1 MKKLSIKQKSTSLAN
16 TYTTRAEILG
26 KVVRTALIGSISSS
40 IVEIYHLTHKSNPKF
55 TNGVFWKLTDK
66 ELGSKVFV
74 DFQIHDSSALE
85 GEPPLYDRKPIK
97 DYVAYLDGGFYVTDE
112 YGNEYDANDL
122 PTDTLL
128 HLAQTLEVRAREKMS
143 A

>member
-1 MKKLSIKQKSTSLAN
+1 MKRLKLAEAPQLTNA
-16 TYTTRAEILG
+16 YTTRAEILG
-26 KVVRTALIGSISSS
+26 KVVRTTLIGSIASS
-40 IVEIYHLTHKSNPKF
+40 IVELYRLTHKDNPDF
-55 TNGVFWKLTDK
+55 TAGVIWELTAE
-66 ELGSKVFV
+66 ELGSKVYV
-74 DFQIHDSSALE
+74 DFQIHDSYALD
-85 GEPPLYDRKPIK
+85 GDAPLYDRKPIK

-128 HLAQTLEVRAREKMS
+128 RLAQTLEVRAREKMS